1 VDRNRQRFTPIRLT
15 ALTTSDAQI
24 VASYHASGNPQVL
37 GELLRRH
44 IGNVRSLAY
53 QMTFDD
59 AAADDI
65 TQEAFLKVMSGLKSF
80 RNESKFSTWLYRI
93 TMNTAHVHLRK
104 QKQLVRN
111 NVNAFAEVAERSATA
126 EQRAINGEIMAQ
138 LDNALRGLS
147 PKLRAAIVLTAIQ
160 QLSPSEAAA
169 IENCSTATMYWR
181 IHQARKLL
189 KKELKGVSC
198 DEER

>member
-1 VDRNRQRFTPIRLT
+1 MGRNRQRSTPIGLT
-15 ALTTSDAQI
+15 ALTTSDAHI
-24 VASYHASGNPQVL
+24 VASYQASGNPEVL

-44 IGNVRSLAY
+44 IGSVRSLAY
-53 QMTFDD
+53 QMSFDD

-65 TQEAFLKVMSGLKSF
+65 TQEVFLKVMSGLKSF

-93 TMNTAHVHLRK
+93 TMNTTHIHLRK
-104 QKQLVRN
+104 QKQMVGG
-111 NVNAFAEVAERSATA
+111 NVSLLAEVADRSATV
-126 EQRAINGEIMAQ
+126 EQHAINGEVLAQ
-138 LDNALRGLS
+138 LDNALRDLS

-169 IENCSTATMYWR
+169 VEKCSTATMYWR

-189 KKELKGVSC
+189 KQRIV
-198 DEER
+198 RHQ

>member
-1 VDRNRQRFTPIRLT
+1 MGRNRQRSTPIGLT
-15 ALTTSDAQI
+15 ALTTSDAHI
-24 VASYHASGNPQVL
+24 VASYQASGNPEVL

-44 IGNVRSLAY
+44 IVSVRSLAY

-65 TQEAFLKVMSGLKSF
+65 TQEVFLKVMRGLKSF

-93 TMNTAHVHLRK
+93 TMNTAHIHLRK
-104 QKQLVRN
+104 QKQMVSGNPSSL
-111 NVNAFAEVAERSATA
+111 AEVVERLPTA
-126 EQRAINGEIMAQ
+126 EQHAINGEVLAQ
-138 LDNALRGLS
+138 LDSALRDLS
-147 PKLRAAIVLTAIQ
+147 PQLRAAIVLTAIQ

-181 IHQARKLL
+181 VHQARKQL
-189 KKELKGVSC
+189 KQRI
-198 DEER
+198 ERH